1 LKVLHV
7 VPSYLPARRYGGPIY
22 SVHGLCKALAQRG
35 HEVAVF
41 TTNVDGPDD
50 SAVPLHQPVELDGV
64 KVWYFPSR
72 LLRRLYWAPGLGRAL
87 REQIDT
93 FDVVHLHS
101 VFLWPTWVAARSA
114 HKAGIPYM
122 VAPRGMLVRDLIKR
136 KNRFIKTAWIRCIE
150 RRTLAQASGIHITA
164 EIERQELEKF
174 DFDLPPMFYV
184 PNGIEEIDSAA
195 INSKNSDVVP
205 DYPYVLFLG
214 RLHWKKGLDRMIRA
228 WRHVPDITFVIAG
241 NDEENYRQEMEELAQ
256 CEGVE
261 DRIKFI
267 GPVHGDDK
275 WQLYKNAKIF
285 VLPSYSENFGNVVL
299 EAMSMG
305 CPVIVTPE
313 VGLSR
318 VVEQNECGI
327 VTSGDPESL
336 AKVIVQLLENPDA
349 CKKFGLNA
357 KRIAHDHY
365 SWSTVALSM
374 QQAYQSIQ
382 NKHYLL

>member
-1 LKVLHV
+1 MKVLHV
-7 VPSYLPARRYGGPIY
+7 VPSYLPATRYGGPIY

-35 HEVAVF
+35 HEVSVF
-41 TTNVDGPDD
+41 TTNVDGPND
-50 SAVPLHQPVELDGV
+50 SAVPLGQPVEVDGV
-64 KVWYFPSR
+64 QVWYFPSR
-72 LLRRLYWAPGLGRAL
+72 ILRRLYWAPGLGRAL

-114 HKAGIPYM
+114 FKAGIPYM

-136 KNRFIKTAWIRCIE
+136 KNRFVKTLWIRCIE
-150 RRTLAQASGIHITA
+150 RRTLTQASGIHITA
-164 EIERQELEKF
+164 EIEQQELEKF

-184 PNGIEEIDSAA
+184 PNGIDEIDSAA
-195 INSKNSDVVP
+195 INSEKDDVVP

-214 RLHWKKGLDRMIRA
+214 RLHWKKGLDRLIRA
-228 WRHVPDITFVIAG
+228 WPHVTDINLVIAG
-241 NDEENYRQEMEELAQ
+241 NDEENYQQEMEKLAK

-267 GPVHGDDK
+267 GPVYGDDK

-285 VLPSYSENFGNVVL
+285 ILPSYSENFGNVVL
-299 EAMSMG
+299 EAMAMG

-327 VTSGDPESL
+327 VTPGDPESL
-336 AKVIVQLLENPDA
+336 AKDIVQLLKNPDE

-374 QQAYQSIQ
+374 QKAYQSIQ
-382 NKHYLL
+382 NNHCHL